1 MFCTMITSDAEVP
14 RGPGEASRV
23 KTTCKV
29 DRGTLLDEDK
39 NVMTVEIGA
48 NVEISAS
55 KETQDKPLQGQL
67 NKTKADMPAA
77 QTNSREKP
85 RIREMTIDDL
95 PEVFHI
101 GEEVFTAEYS
111 QSLYRTWDEYEITTL
126 FNSDSELC
134 LVAEAG
140 DRILGFALGT
150 TVSKHNSPWK
160 YGYLVWLG
168 VHKNLQKGNVGSR
181 LFKEIRHR
189 MKEQGVRMIL
199 IDTSADNEAAIRFFE
214 KQGFGNVRQHV
225 YMTLN
230 LTRKHKKTKKKP

>member
-1 MFCTMITSDAEVP
+1 MQETHSN
-14 RGPGEASRV
+14 G
-23 KTTCKV
+23 K
-29 DRGTLLDEDK
+29 DK
-39 NVMTVEIGA
+39 
-48 NVEISAS
+48 
-55 KETQDKPLQGQL
+55 L
-67 NKTKADMPAA
+67 
-77 QTNSREKP
+77 
-85 RIREMTIDDL
+85 RIRDMTIDDL

-126 FNSDSELC
+126 FNTDSELC
-134 LVAEAG
+134 IVAEAG
-140 DRILGFALGT
+140 ERILGFALGT

-168 VHKNLQKGNVGSR
+168 VHRDIQKGSVGSG
-181 LFKEIRHR
+181 LFKEIKRR

-230 LTRKHKKTKKKP
+230 LSRKHKKTRKKP

>member
-1 MFCTMITSDAEVP
+1 MERRTIY
-14 RGPGEASRV
+14 
-23 KTTCKV
+23 KV
-29 DRGTLLDEDK
+29 DMWILLDEYK
-39 NVMTVEIGA
+39 YVTTVEIGA
-48 NVEISAS
+48 KMEIKES
-55 KETQDKPLQGQL
+55 KKTQNKPLQRQF
-67 NKTKADMPAA
+67 NNTRTDMSAA
-77 QTNSREKP
+77 RSNAKEKP

-101 GEEVFTAEYS
+101 GEEVFTADYS

-134 LVAEAG
+134 LVAEAE

-168 VHKNLQKGNVGSR
+168 VHKNIQKGSVGSS
-181 LFKEIRHR
+181 LFKEIKHR

-214 KQGFGNVRQHV
+214 KQGFGNVQQHV

-230 LTRKHKKTKKKP
+230 LTRKHKKAKKKP